1 MANRLKLILPKIISP
16 TQSAFVPGHLIT
28 DNVLVA
34 YETLHAMHIRR
45 KGKKG
50 ALALKLDVS
59 KAYEKVEWSF
69 LKGMMIKL
77 GFPEV
82 WVDRVMRCVSTPSF
96 SVRIYGK
103 AYGNVILSRGLRQGD
118 PLSPYLFLICVEGF
132 TSLFAKAELDGKL
145 HGVAVC
151 RNAPCITNLL
161 FANDSLICQAN
172 KDEVQVVS
180 DTLQLYADA
189 SGQCINLEKSSAY
202 FSSNVSVEQ
211 KEWIIDKLKVKV
223 VERFDSYLRL
233 PTLIGWRKY
242 DSFAFLKERVWK
254 KIQDWKGKLLSK
266 GGKEILIKAV
276 AQSIPT
282 YMMGVFQLPEK
293 LCDELDAMCA
303 KF

>member
-1 MANRLKLILPKIISP
+1 
-16 TQSAFVPGHLIT
+16 
-28 DNVLVA
+28 
-34 YETLHAMHIRR
+34 
-45 KGKKG
+45 
-50 ALALKLDVS
+50 
-59 KAYEKVEWSF
+59 
-69 LKGMMIKL
+69 
-77 GFPEV
+77 
-82 WVDRVMRCVSTPSF
+82 MRCVSTPSF

-103 AYGNVILSRGLRQGD
+103 AYVNVILSRGLCQGD
-118 PLSPYLFLICVEGF
+118 PLSPYLFLICAEGF
-132 TSLFAKAELDGKL
+132 VSLLAKAELDGKL

-211 KEWIIDKLKVKV
+211 KAWIIDKLKVKA